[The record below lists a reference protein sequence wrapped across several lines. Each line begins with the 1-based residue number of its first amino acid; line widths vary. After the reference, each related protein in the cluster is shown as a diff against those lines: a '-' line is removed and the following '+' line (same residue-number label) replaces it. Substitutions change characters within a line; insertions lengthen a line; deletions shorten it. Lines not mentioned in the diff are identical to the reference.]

1 MLVESKIWEN
11 FVRGIRNPG
20 LWNPEST
27 FHWKRLEYS
36 TRNSQSTEWDPESQ
50 TVLYSLTWG
59 DSTGLRTTSYYCS
72 FICLPLIR
80 SPHFRTNLKT
90 FVNEISIRRFL
101 PFTDCFFQSEVVSFS
116 FHALRDS
123 PESKATFVSQPVN
136 NKGSTSISNRATSVK
151 VRK

>member
-1 MLVESKIWEN
+1 MVS
-11 FVRGIRNPG
+11 GIQGFGIQNP
-20 LWNPEST
+20 PST
-27 FHWKRLEYS
+27 EKRLEYS
-36 TRNSQSTEWDPESQ
+36 TRNSQSTEYDPETQ

-101 PFTDCFFQSEVVSFS
+101 PFTDCFFQSGVVSFS